1 MMVWPSPSFAGR
13 DRRVVR
19 HARGGYGARRSTRH
33 RVGTWRR
40 PAVGP
45 KSFFEASDDRLRQAL
60 DAMPHK
66 GWMVKPDGPAL
77 FYNRAMRAF
86 AGAALDLPDRPA
98 REKALIHPDDLGRV
112 AVARD

>member
-1 MMVWPSPSFAGR
+1 MV
-13 DRRVVR
+13 RVVR
-19 HARGGYGARRSTRH
+19 RKIALELGGDSQ
-33 RVGTWRR
+33 
-40 PAVGP
+40 VGP
-45 KSFFEASDDRLRQAL
+45 RSFFEASDDRLRQAL

-66 GWMVKPDGPAL
+66 VWMVKPDGPAL

-112 AVARD
+112 AVGRDAALANPQDW

>member
-1 MMVWPSPSFAGR
+1 MEETRS
-13 DRRVVR
+13 
-19 HARGGYGARRSTRH
+19 GAE
-33 RVGTWRR
+33 
-40 PAVGP
+40 
-45 KSFFEASDDRLRQAL
+45 SFFEASDDRLRQAL

-66 GWMVKPDGPAL
+66 VWMVKPDGPAL

-112 AVARD
+112 AVGREAALADPRDGPSRRASNVRTAAGGGIG